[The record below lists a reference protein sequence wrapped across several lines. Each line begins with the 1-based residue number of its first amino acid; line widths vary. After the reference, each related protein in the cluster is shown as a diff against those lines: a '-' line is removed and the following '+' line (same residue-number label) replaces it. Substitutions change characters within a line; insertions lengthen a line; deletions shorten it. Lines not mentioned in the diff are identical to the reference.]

1 LLAAWRVI
9 PKCAAIVSWP
19 SLLGAGIN
27 AVAMRYFSTSLTVQE
42 SILMMWETTYQ
53 VLSAPNV

>member
-1 LLAAWRVI
+1 VASAWLVAPNALIRS
-9 PKCAAIVSWP
+9 A
-19 SLLGAGIN
+19 LGAGIN